1 MIVIILYAE
10 LPSMSCETFRA
21 IIGAGGKRR
30 NVSLIT
36 RSKNF
41 IFLVSLHAIGR
52 YFGSLDP

>member
-1 MIVIILYAE
+1 
-10 LPSMSCETFRA
+10 MSCETFRA